1 MAPRIYYSSYPS
13 VPLHTRSIFS
23 HLLSV
28 DPNNGKIGGFPAQEK
43 VFVDAATGISISRQD
58 LRTLS
63 LKFGYGL
70 RHDPRVK
77 AQRGDVVL
85 VFSPNS
91 LQYPVYILGAIAA
104 GMRCTLTN
112 NAYTARELQHQY
124 IDSGATM
131 IITTSENLSV
141 ALEMLIVGL
150 GLSQADA
157 ENRIIISQNSLAWA
171 SGLVSS
177 RSEGEATRDLI
188 TFDQLLG
195 IGELQNEEE
204 FDGESAQET
213 ALLCYSSGTT
223 GQPKGVETT
232 HQNLTTA
239 TETIDLVLGYKAGDR
254 LLIFLPFYHIYGAVS
269 GLLFPIFC
277 GTTTVIMARF
287 DLMDFCVAV
296 ERYRIT
302 AVLVV
307 PPVMLA
313 IARHPAIDKF
323 DLSSIWLLFS
333 SAAPVSPTLIKEAK
347 KRLLAKRKPEET
359 LYITEGYGMTECSPA
374 SHILPLD
381 SSVLKIG
388 SVGVL
393 LPNYQARLVADDS
406 GETEV
411 DAEEGIPG
419 ELWLKGPSVM
429 KLNGCLEGYL
439 NNLSANKDSFTADR
453 WYKTGDICVRDRE
466 GFYFIVDRKKEL
478 IKASKAVPPAEL
490 ESVLITH
497 PEVADAAVIGVH
509 NENDMTEL
517 PRAYVVHTQPAKIST
532 SESKKSFEKS
542 VAKWMESKVAR
553 HKYLRGGVM
562 AIGEIPRSAAGKIL
576 RRELRAMAKREPVQS
591 KL

>member
-13 VPLHTRSIFS
+13 VPLHTRSIFT

-28 DPNNGKIGGFPAQEK
+28 DPSNGNIGGFPAQEK
-43 VFVDAATGISISRQD
+43 VFVDAATGISISRRD

-77 AQRGDVVL
+77 ARRGDVVL

-104 GMRCTLTN
+104 GMCCTLTN

-157 ENRIIISQNSLAWA
+157 ESRIIISRNSLAWA

-239 TETIDLVLGYKAGDR
+239 TETIDLVLGYKAGDQ

-287 DLMDFCVAV
+287 DLIDFCVAV
-296 ERYRIT
+296 ERFRIT

-381 SSVLKIG
+381 SSVLKMG

-429 KLNGCLEGYL
+429 KGYL
-439 NNLSANKDSFTADR
+439 NNLTANKDSFTADR
-453 WYKTGDICVRDRE
+453 WYKTGDICVRDKE

-478 IKASKAVPPAEL
+478 IKYKVLPPAEL

-509 NENDMTEL
+509 NEKDMTEL
-517 PRAYVVHTQPAKIST
+517 PRAYVVHPQPAKIST
-532 SESKKSFEKS
+532 PESKKAFEKS

-553 HKYLRGGVM
+553 HKYLRGGVV

-576 RRELRAMAKREPVQS
+576 RRELRAMAKRDSVQS